1 MNAMDKVTFSWDV
14 ASCSN
19 WQPPVDIVESESE
32 CVIRVELFGIK
43 RDHLR
48 VILDGNILS
57 IAAKRESERNDNNQT
72 DRRFER
78 KFEAFRRSFTVPEST
93 MREKVT
99 AGYRN
104 GMLTVHFPKD
114 PAGPIRSVEI
124 NGEAF

>member
-1 MNAMDKVTFSWDV
+1 M
-14 ASCSN
+14 
-19 WQPPVDIVESESE
+19 
-32 CVIRVELFGIK
+32 
-43 RDHLR
+43 
-48 VILDGNILS
+48 ILDGNILS

-124 NGEAF
+124 DGEAF